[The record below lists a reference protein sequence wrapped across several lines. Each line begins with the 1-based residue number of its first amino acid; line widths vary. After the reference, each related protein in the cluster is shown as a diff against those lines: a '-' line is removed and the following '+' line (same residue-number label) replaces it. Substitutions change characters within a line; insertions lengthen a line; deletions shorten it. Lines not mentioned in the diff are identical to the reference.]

1 MSQELNSKNV
11 FEREIRLCEDFCY
24 YEEKIDVKLSFNV
37 SSERMTI
44 WVYYKLLYIALLL
57 QYFSQIYR
65 KKA

>member
-1 MSQELNSKNV
+1 MSQELNSENV
-11 FEREIRLCEDFCY
+11 FERETKLCEDFCY
-24 YEEKIDVKLSFNV
+24 YEEKKDVKLSFNV